1 MSNVLSGTVTRLDVE
16 AFGGHFSVQHMTQ
29 IASGYAH
36 RGDPAALAIGPT
48 GLVFDEDRGL
58 LYVASTGNNAIY
70 AIRDAERTTHDQGT
84 GSFVF
89 SDAEHLRGPLGL
101 AMAPNGHLLTTNG
114 DAINPDP
121 ANVQVSELVEFTT
134 SGHFV
139 AELPVNPSA
148 PGGAFGIAIRGS
160 EGRTLL
166 AAVDDVTNQL
176 KVWMLH

>member
-1 MSNVLSGTVTRLDVE
+1 
-16 AFGGHFSVQHMTQ
+16 
-29 IASGYAH
+29 
-36 RGDPAALAIGPT
+36 
-48 GLVFDEDRGL
+48 
-58 LYVASTGNNAIY
+58 
-70 AIRDAERTTHDQGT
+70 
-84 GSFVF
+84 
-89 SDAEHLRGPLGL
+89 
-101 AMAPNGHLLTTNG
+101 MAPNGHLLTTNG

-139 AELPVNPSA
+139 AELPVDPSA

-160 EGRTLL
+160 EGRTIL